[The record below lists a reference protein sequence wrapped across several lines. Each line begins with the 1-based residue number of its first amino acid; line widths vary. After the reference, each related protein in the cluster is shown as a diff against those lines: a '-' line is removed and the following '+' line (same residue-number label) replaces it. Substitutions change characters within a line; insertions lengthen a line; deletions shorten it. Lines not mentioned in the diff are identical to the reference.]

1 VNTARDEYLDG
12 AWRQYTA
19 HQVKENT
26 SCSEMFDRNAE
37 TRFDVIRD
45 QLIAQN
51 IRTMLASVEQQS
63 ERSI

>member
-1 VNTARDEYLDG
+1 MAAIHG
-12 AWRQYTA
+12 ASGQGE
-19 HQVKENT
+19 HKIL
-26 SCSEMFDRNAE
+26 EMFDIIAE